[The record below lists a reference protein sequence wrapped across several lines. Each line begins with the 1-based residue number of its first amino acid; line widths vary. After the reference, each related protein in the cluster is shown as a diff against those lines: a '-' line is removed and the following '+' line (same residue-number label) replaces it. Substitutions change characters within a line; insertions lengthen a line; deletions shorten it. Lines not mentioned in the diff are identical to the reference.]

1 MGNACGLLAGS
12 PGPRAPPGAT
22 DLSSASGESMG
33 QSEPRGEPFPEP
45 PSPQWAADPR
55 QAPPPCGGGAPV
67 PAGAQPQLVA
77 PGGVVHSR
85 PQAAVVQGGCLPPAG
100 FHPIGMVMSPGGV
113 QGAAAAAL
121 GQAPVAAD
129 VPAGAADLGRG
140 TGAAANT
147 GLRPAAPERA
157 LSFASA
163 EAQHRMQYAEAKVA
177 SLEQGVLAVQADWR
191 AGRLQLIDAR
201 TQLAQLETQMKAV
214 ECKDIDDVQ
223 TGDLQSGKA
232 LVKGMRK
239 DQLVR
244 LERLFVAVEGLFK
257 EFMHPPQH

>member
-12 PGPRAPPGAT
+12 PGPRAPPAAT
-22 DLSSASGESMG
+22 DLSSASGESLG
-33 QSEPRGEPFPEP
+33 LSEPRGEPFPEP
-45 PSPQWAADPR
+45 PSQQWAADPR
-55 QAPPPCGGGAPV
+55 HPPPPQGSV
-67 PAGAQPQLVA
+67 PLSAGAQPQLLA
-77 PGGVVHSR
+77 PGGVVYSR
-85 PQAAVVQGGCLPPAG
+85 PQTAVVQGGGLPPAG
-100 FHPIGMVMSPGGV
+100 FPPIGMVMSPGGM
-113 QGAAAAAL
+113 QGAAAGAL
-121 GQAPVAAD
+121 GQAPVAAG
-129 VPAGAADLGRG
+129 VPVGADDLGRG

-163 EAQHRMQYAEAKVA
+163 EAEHRMQYAEAKVA

-257 EFMHPPQH
+257 ELMHPPQH